1 MLAIP
6 AQYVIDAKGQKTAVL
21 LPIATY
27 EQLLEDLHDLAM
39 VAQRR
44 EEEPVNFDEML
55 QRLGL
60 DSDLQHSVQA
70 SR

>member
-1 MLAIP
+1 M
-6 AQYVIDAKGQKTAVL
+6 L

-60 DSDLQHSVQA
+60 DNDLQHSVQA

>member
-1 MLAIP
+1 MLTPP
-6 AQYVIDAKGQKTAVL
+6 AQYVIDTKGKKTAVL

-44 EEEPVNFDEML
+44 EEKPINLEEML
-55 QRLGL
+55 QRLGMGNE
-60 DSDLQHSVQA
+60 LQSSV
-70 SR
+70 

>member
-39 VAQRR
+39 VAQRTDVACPSPSFSCNSR
-44 EEEPVNFDEML
+44 M
-55 QRLGL
+55 
-60 DSDLQHSVQA
+60 DSLWWGRADNSP
-70 SR
+70 

>member
-1 MLAIP
+1 MMLAPP
-6 AQYVIDAKGQKTAVL
+6 AQYVVDMKGEKTAVL

-44 EEEPVNFDEML
+44 EEAPINLEEML
-55 QRLGL
+55 QRLGI
-60 DSDLQHSVQA
+60 DNELQPSV
-70 SR
+70 

>member
-1 MLAIP
+1 M
-6 AQYVIDAKGQKTAVL
+6 KGEKTAVL

-44 EEEPVNFDEML
+44 EEAPINLEEML
-55 QRLGL
+55 QRLGI
-60 DSDLQHSVQA
+60 DNELQPSV
-70 SR
+70 